1 MIASRM
7 KRQLS
12 ELGIRKAFGA
22 SKTSLLLQV
31 FWENLFLTG
40 IGGLFGLLLSYLI
53 VYCGRNWLPD
63 LLSFSVDVMPEGV
76 DSFLTP
82 GMLLNPVVIGITFMV
97 SLVLNVLSALIP
109 ALHALKKDIVYS
121 LNEKDKRYEPDDD
134 TPPVVEPACCQWMD
148 SGRTGG
154 CDLFLWGV
162 VDPVYVLLS
171 DKALP
176 DHYDL
181 TDTYLLSIGEYS
193 TNHTKYKPEMASDSL
208 KRIDFM
214 RIVDQVR
221 RYPGVSN
228 VTVSLFN
235 SYPQSGGW
243 NGGQVFND
251 TILAYSQQMTF
262 LSGTDYFGVFRIHD
276 ARTGQIPPV
285 LAEGEQGIYLTPDL
299 AEKLFGEKYPQNKW
313 VHWGDTTRKFPL
325 TAIIDPVQIRSNNQP
340 GPLIFKTT
348 SELKHLPG
356 RVRICFRVR
365 DGLASPVFTE
375 TFKREMRPRMQ
386 IGNYYLASLTDFRTE
401 SKNFEYYMGTT
412 GTIRLQ
418 TILALFFCC
427 VSFWGWGVPFGCV
440 AMPAGRK

>member
-1 MIASRM
+1 
-7 KRQLS
+7 
-12 ELGIRKAFGA
+12 
-22 SKTSLLLQV
+22 
-31 FWENLFLTG
+31 
-40 IGGLFGLLLSYLI
+40 
-53 VYCGRNWLPD
+53 
-63 LLSFSVDVMPEGV
+63 
-76 DSFLTP
+76 
-82 GMLLNPVVIGITFMV
+82 MLLNPVVIGITFMV

-214 RIVDQVR
+214 RIVDQIR

-235 SYPQSGGW
+235 SYPQSG
-243 NGGQVFND
+243 
-251 TILAYSQQMTF
+251 A
-262 LSGTDYFGVFRIHD
+262 GTEDRFSM
-276 ARTGQIPPV
+276 
-285 LAEGEQGIYLTPDL
+285 
-299 AEKLFGEKYPQNKW
+299 
-313 VHWGDTTRKFPL
+313 
-325 TAIIDPVQIRSNNQP
+325 IRS
-340 GPLIFKTT
+340 LHIH
-348 SELKHLPG
+348 S
-356 RVRICFRVR
+356 R
-365 DGLASPVFTE
+365 
-375 TFKREMRPRMQ
+375 
-386 IGNYYLASLTDFRTE
+386 
-401 SKNFEYYMGTT
+401 
-412 GTIRLQ
+412 
-418 TILALFFCC
+418 
-427 VSFWGWGVPFGCV
+427 
-440 AMPAGRK
+440 

>member
-1 MIASRM
+1 MNLMMIL
-7 KRQLS
+7 RQLWNQRAANGWILG
-12 ELGIRKAFGA
+12 EL
-22 SKTSLLLQV
+22 
-31 FWENLFLTG
+31 
-40 IGGLFGLLLSYLI
+40 
-53 VYCGRNWLPD
+53 
-63 LLSFSVDVMPEGV
+63 
-76 DSFLTP
+76 
-82 GMLLNPVVIGITFMV
+82 VVVT
-97 SLVLNVLSALIP
+97 
-109 ALHALKKDIVYS
+109 Y
-121 LNEKDKRYEPDDD
+121 
-134 TPPVVEPACCQWMD
+134 
-148 SGRTGG
+148 
-154 CDLFLWGV
+154 FLWGV

-348 SELKHLPG
+348 SELKHLPD

-418 TILALFFCC
+418 TILALFFLLCVFLGMGGTFWLRC
-427 VSFWGWGVPFGCV
+427 NARREEIGIYMAIGSNRHRLIRQFLFEAWWMVTIAFVVGALVQLQIVYLNGFAFPPDNPTPDYIQNRPVLHFLIVSVISYVLILAVSFV
-440 AMPAGRK
+440 ATYIPVSKAARMNPADALRDE

>member
-1 MIASRM
+1 
-7 KRQLS
+7 
-12 ELGIRKAFGA
+12 
-22 SKTSLLLQV
+22 
-31 FWENLFLTG
+31 
-40 IGGLFGLLLSYLI
+40 
-53 VYCGRNWLPD
+53 
-63 LLSFSVDVMPEGV
+63 
-76 DSFLTP
+76 
-82 GMLLNPVVIGITFMV
+82 
-97 SLVLNVLSALIP
+97 
-109 ALHALKKDIVYS
+109 
-121 LNEKDKRYEPDDD
+121 
-134 TPPVVEPACCQWMD
+134 
-148 SGRTGG
+148 
-154 CDLFLWGV
+154 
-162 VDPVYVLLS
+162 
-171 DKALP
+171 
-176 DHYDL
+176 
-181 TDTYLLSIGEYS
+181 
-193 TNHTKYKPEMASDSL
+193 MASDSL

-214 RIVDQVR
+214 RIVDQIR

-418 TILALFFCC
+418 TILALFFLLCVFLGMGGTFWLRC
-427 VSFWGWGVPFGCV
+427 NARREEIGLYMAMGSNRHRLIRQFLFEAWWMVTIAFVVGALVQLQIVYLNGFAFPPDNPNPDYIQNRPVLHFLIVSVISYVLILGVSFV
-440 AMPAGRK
+440 ATYIPVSKAARMNPADALRDE

>member
-1 MIASRM
+1 MNLMMIL
-7 KRQLS
+7 RQLWNQRAANGWILG
-12 ELGIRKAFGA
+12 EL
-22 SKTSLLLQV
+22 
-31 FWENLFLTG
+31 
-40 IGGLFGLLLSYLI
+40 
-53 VYCGRNWLPD
+53 
-63 LLSFSVDVMPEGV
+63 
-76 DSFLTP
+76 
-82 GMLLNPVVIGITFMV
+82 VVVT
-97 SLVLNVLSALIP
+97 
-109 ALHALKKDIVYS
+109 Y
-121 LNEKDKRYEPDDD
+121 
-134 TPPVVEPACCQWMD
+134 
-148 SGRTGG
+148 
-154 CDLFLWGV
+154 FLWGV

-214 RIVDQVR
+214 SIVDQVR

-325 TAIIDPVQIRSNNQP
+325 TAIIDPVQI
-340 GPLIFKTT
+340 
-348 SELKHLPG
+348 
-356 RVRICFRVR
+356 
-365 DGLASPVFTE
+365 
-375 TFKREMRPRMQ
+375 
-386 IGNYYLASLTDFRTE
+386 
-401 SKNFEYYMGTT
+401 
-412 GTIRLQ
+412 
-418 TILALFFCC
+418 
-427 VSFWGWGVPFGCV
+427 
-440 AMPAGRK
+440 

>member
-1 MIASRM
+1 MNLMMIL
-7 KRQLS
+7 RQLWNQRAANGWILG
-12 ELGIRKAFGA
+12 EL
-22 SKTSLLLQV
+22 
-31 FWENLFLTG
+31 
-40 IGGLFGLLLSYLI
+40 
-53 VYCGRNWLPD
+53 
-63 LLSFSVDVMPEGV
+63 
-76 DSFLTP
+76 
-82 GMLLNPVVIGITFMV
+82 VVVT
-97 SLVLNVLSALIP
+97 
-109 ALHALKKDIVYS
+109 Y
-121 LNEKDKRYEPDDD
+121 
-134 TPPVVEPACCQWMD
+134 
-148 SGRTGG
+148 
-154 CDLFLWGV
+154 FLWGV

-418 TILALFFCC
+418 TILALFFLLCVFLGMGGTFWLRC
-427 VSFWGWGVPFGCV
+427 NTRREEIGLYMAMGSNRHRLIRQFLFEAWWMVTIAFVVGALVQLQIVYLNGFAFPPDNPNPDYIQNRPVLHFLIVSVISYVLILGVSFV
-440 AMPAGRK
+440 ATYIPVSKAARMNPADALRDE

>member
-1 MIASRM
+1 MNLMMIL
-7 KRQLS
+7 RQLWNQRAANGWILG
-12 ELGIRKAFGA
+12 EL
-22 SKTSLLLQV
+22 
-31 FWENLFLTG
+31 
-40 IGGLFGLLLSYLI
+40 
-53 VYCGRNWLPD
+53 
-63 LLSFSVDVMPEGV
+63 
-76 DSFLTP
+76 
-82 GMLLNPVVIGITFMV
+82 VVVT
-97 SLVLNVLSALIP
+97 
-109 ALHALKKDIVYS
+109 Y
-121 LNEKDKRYEPDDD
+121 
-134 TPPVVEPACCQWMD
+134 
-148 SGRTGG
+148 
-154 CDLFLWGV
+154 FLWGV

-228 VTVSLFN
+228 
-235 SYPQSGGW
+235 
-243 NGGQVFND
+243 
-251 TILAYSQQMTF
+251 
-262 LSGTDYFGVFRIHD
+262 
-276 ARTGQIPPV
+276 
-285 LAEGEQGIYLTPDL
+285 AEGEQGIYLTPDL

-418 TILALFFCC
+418 TILALFFLLCVFLGMGGTFWLRC
-427 VSFWGWGVPFGCV
+427 NARREEIGLYMAMGSNRHRLIRQFLFEAWWMVTIAFVVGALVQLQIVYLNGFAFPPDNPNPDYIQNRPVLHFLIVSVISYVLILAVSFV
-440 AMPAGRK
+440 ATYIPVSKAARMNPADALRDE